1 MKVAF
6 CFPGQGS
13 QEVGMGRAMAQAV
26 PGARAV
32 YDRASAVLGYDLAE
46 VCFEGPIERLTATDV
61 TQPAIFA
68 TSVACLNAVL
78 EAGLRP
84 DYVVGHSVGEY
95 AALVAA
101 EAVDEEA
108 AMLLVRERGL
118 ATAAA
123 AAASPGAMAAIIGLE
138 DAAVEELCAGIEG
151 VWPANYNCPGQ
162 LVVSG
167 TEDGVTALMAAAEA
181 CRRPPRSALRVSGGF
196 HSPLT
201 ALAADRLQPA
211 LAQSDVPRAGRA
223 VLLVDDRPIE
233 PAAQIA
239 SILVRQLTSPVLF
252 TQSVGA
258 LRASA
263 STHVRRDRPRER
275 ARRPRAS
282 GSTAACTPSRSAR
295 RRGSRRCCSMPER
308 RRWTAASRSSRARRV
323 ASGVR
328 SRSSSRRAVRRWRQ
342 LPHGSRGRG
351 RGRRGDRGRR
361 DRGPAADIAQ
371 PGPLA
376 SWSARARRPSATS
389 TSSSATRASR
399 ATTSS
404 RA

>member
-1 MKVAF
+1 
-6 CFPGQGS
+6 
-13 QEVGMGRAMAQAV
+13 MGRAMAQAV

-181 CRRPPRSALRVSGGF
+181 AGARRALRLKVSGGF

-211 LAQSDVPRAGRA
+211 LAQTQFREPAVPFFSSTTCA
-223 VLLVDDRPIE
+223 VE

-252 TQSVGA
+252 TQSVRA
-258 LRASA
+258 LR
-263 STHVRRDRPRER
+263 DL
-275 ARRPRAS
+275 
-282 GSTAACTPSRSAR
+282 
-295 RRGSRRCCSMPER
+295 
-308 RRWTAASRSSRARRV
+308 
-323 ASGVR
+323 GVR
-328 SRSSSRRAVRRWRQ
+328 TFVEIGPGSVLAGLVKRIDRSLHAVSVGTPDG
-342 LPHGSRGRG
+342 LE
-351 RGRRGDRGRR
+351 
-361 DRGPAADIAQ
+361 
-371 PGPLA
+371 
-376 SWSARARRPSATS
+376 SAHELLQHA
-389 TSSSATRASR
+389 
-399 ATTSS
+399 
-404 RA
+404 